1 MTLSERAKVKNYD
14 RDKNANYVVLRW
26 VHYPKE
32 NRNLFL
38 PIEVVTAMEVDTED
52 PAYELLLEL
61 VL

>member
-1 MTLSERAKVKNYD
+1 MTLSEWAKVKNYD
-14 RDKNANYVVLRW
+14 RDKNANYVRRW

-32 NRNLFL
+32 NRYLFL

-52 PAYELLLEL
+52 PTYELLLEL